1 MPADSMPLVMGSPE
15 QFRALR
21 SALVDLHYDEAT
33 ICARAGI
40 RSIFE
45 FRTKS
50 EHRQTG
56 IELNDA
62 LDALIH
68 LMMDGETMH
77 CSHFRSLLAA
87 PQTEALETV
96 GVLGKVPGHPDL
108 YYATVL
114 LYPVASL
121 YIASDRGMGIDKSD
135 ITSEREIVY
144 PAITLNTGRF
154 LKSLPETPCES
165 LLDLCSGSGI
175 AAFVGAVRY
184 AQHAWSC
191 DLAERSVYFAEFNRR
206 LNGIENATCLQG
218 DLYRPVGDLTFDRI
232 VAHPPYVPSSEQ
244 EVLYRDGGEDGEKVL
259 RGIVVGLPRYLRRGG
274 RCYCQTTATDREDNS
289 IEQRIRGWLGEHERE
304 FDVILVASS
313 IRSKSEHLQVVRQ
326 NPNAADLEPLLSA
339 LKVTAVYYGAV
350 ILQRFT
356 EARAPVTTRIRK
368 APGAGWEAID
378 WFVRW
383 TTVAAAPDFDAFL
396 RQARPHMS
404 PHLILDVTHTV
415 EKGTLVPSRFELRSD
430 FPFAVALASG
440 GWLPLA
446 VSACDGRKTAGEIF
460 AEMKQREVIP
470 PETPEPQFLR
480 DLRVLISCGFLEL
493 DEFRLVE
500 K

>member
-1 MPADSMPLVMGSPE
+1 MHASSIPLVMGSPE
-15 QFRALR
+15 QFLALR
-21 SALVDLHYDEAT
+21 STLVDLHYEESS
-33 ICARAGI
+33 ICARVGI

-77 CSHFRSLLAA
+77 RSHLRSLLAA
-87 PQTEALETV
+87 PQTEALETM
-96 GVLGKVPGHPDL
+96 GVLGKVPDHPDL

-144 PAITLNTGRF
+144 PAITINTRRF
-154 LKSLPETPCES
+154 LDSLPETPCES

-218 DLYRPVGDLTFDRI
+218 DLYGPVAGLTFDRI
-232 VAHPPYVPSSEQ
+232 VAHPPYVPSPEQ
-244 EVLYRDGGEDGEKVL
+244 EVLFRDGGEDGEQVL
-259 RGIVVGLPRYLRRGG
+259 RRIIAGLPRHLRRGG
-274 RCYCQTTATDREDNS
+274 RCCCQTMATDREGNS
-289 IEQRIRGWLGEHERE
+289 LEQRIRGWLGEQERE

-313 IRSKSEHLQVVRQ
+313 IRSKSEYLQELRQ
-326 NPNAADLEPLLSA
+326 NPKAADLGPLLSA

-356 EARAPVTTRIRK
+356 DARAPVTTRIRK
-368 APGAGWEAID
+368 APGAGWEASD

-383 TTVAAAPDFDAFL
+383 TTAAAAPDFDAFL
-396 RQARPHMS
+396 RQARPRMS
-404 PHLILDVTHTV
+404 PHLMLNVTHAV

-430 FPFAVALASG
+430 FPFAVALAGG
-440 GWLPLA
+440 GWLAAA

-460 AEMKQREVIP
+460 AEMKQREAIP

-493 DEFRLVE
+493 DELRLRE